1 MDVDTDKLAAAL
13 ASRLAA
19 IAPAGFHVDVRDGKL
34 WYSYSAGEGLLGDY
48 EFGMAATIVRD
59 SFEEYGDTDTE
70 RTVAV
75 ATGALDQLQ
84 DYVAEA
90 TTDPWPGQTSMPY
103 PFAHV
108 REGVLH
114 MWYGGP
120 DIDSPV
126 VLACEPLPLAQISRS
141 S

>member
-1 MDVDTDKLAAAL
+1 VDVDTDKLAVTL

-19 IAPAGFHVDVRDGKL
+19 IVPAGFHIDARDGQL
-34 WYSYSAGEGLLGDY
+34 WYSYSADEGPLGDY
-48 EFGMAATIVRD
+48 DFGSAATFVGEYF
-59 SFEEYGDTDTE
+59 SEYGDTDEE

-75 ATGALDQLQ
+75 ASGALHQLQ

-90 TTDPWPGQTSMPY
+90 TTDPWPGRTSMPY
-103 PFAHV
+103 PFAQV
-108 REGVLH
+108 RDGVLH

-126 VLACEPLPLAQISRS
+126 FLALEPLPLAEVSCS